1 MRLLTQRHA
10 PKDMRTLGYRHTH
23 SRLQTLFAEAMC
35 WDGDRG
41 LAVGRQTA
49 DTVLWHQTFQFRI
62 SLSCLLTLS
71 LSCTRAKTCALGAH
85 ACARKHNN
93 AHFLWSHCQ
102 NSKTLKVWHSRANT
116 YTAAYSQALKSE
128 YNFISHCWN
137 ALCEM
142 RKHVSSV
149 IWKWFQIFLFP
160 VKSPVRHRDLFYKHI
175 THVRACHSHPWTVHP
190 VLQCSIQLNFSAG
203 HCVMMHKIKH
213 HIGSHMLRRWSCSDV
228 QLPKQISM
236 KMKTQFPPAK
246 KSPQTP
252 SNIDSSGKAR
262 SRPAISAKSFLRLR
276 SSSARTSLNL
286 RWVCMLWKR
295 TWEIKYRKATL
306 LLVSML
312 PSMLRSSVYHHVFQP
327 VSEIINM
334 LMSEKKHQKEQFQI
348 DWLWKWTQT
357 PIISRF
363 MCV

>member
-1 MRLLTQRHA
+1 
-10 PKDMRTLGYRHTH
+10 
-23 SRLQTLFAEAMC
+23 MC

-102 NSKTLKVWHSRANT
+102 NSKTLKVWHSRAST

-142 RKHVSSV
+142 HKHVSSV

-160 VKSPVRHRDLFYKHI
+160 VISPVKRHDLFYKHI
-175 THVRACHSHPWTVHP
+175 THVRTCHSHPWTVHP
-190 VLQCSIQLNFSAG
+190 VL
-203 HCVMMHKIKH
+203 
-213 HIGSHMLRRWSCSDV
+213 
-228 QLPKQISM
+228 
-236 KMKTQFPPAK
+236 
-246 KSPQTP
+246 
-252 SNIDSSGKAR
+252 
-262 SRPAISAKSFLRLR
+262 
-276 SSSARTSLNL
+276 
-286 RWVCMLWKR
+286 
-295 TWEIKYRKATL
+295 
-306 LLVSML
+306 
-312 PSMLRSSVYHHVFQP
+312 
-327 VSEIINM
+327 
-334 LMSEKKHQKEQFQI
+334 
-348 DWLWKWTQT
+348 
-357 PIISRF
+357 
-363 MCV
+363 